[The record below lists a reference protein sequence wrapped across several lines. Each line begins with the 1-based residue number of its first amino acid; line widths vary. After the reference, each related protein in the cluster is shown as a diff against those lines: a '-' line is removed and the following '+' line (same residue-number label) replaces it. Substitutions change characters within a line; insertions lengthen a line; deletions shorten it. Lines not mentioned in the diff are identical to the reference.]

1 MLGCALKLSDLLKV
15 TKLPFSDV
23 SIFGERVKAL
33 LIACNL
39 LILNLV
45 FEVPKKTNENIT
57 WK

>member
-57 WK
+57 